1 MNKGVGKIRMHNISS
16 LLFLSGGG
24 QNPICEQNKLLIWD
38 DSKVSI
44 VGEAVFPNEIK
55 DFKITENR

>member
-1 MNKGVGKIRMHNISS
+1 MHNISS

-24 QNPICEQNKLLIWD
+24 KNPICEQNKLLIWD